1 MNVLRDTSRLERMVA
16 VQMLQQVKS
25 RIFDQ
30 GKDSN
35 GGQIG
40 NYSAAYMKQ
49 RRAKNFPS
57 STQVILQATGQMHSD
72 FQYANDGD
80 QFGLGFKNANIDTT
94 GKKKVTSNSDKAEA
108 VERTYGKEI
117 FKLTDSETKNAH
129 KIVEIEVNK
138 ILNGK

>member
-1 MNVLRDTSRLERMVA
+1 MSLTSLISRMNVLRDTSRLERMVA

-40 NYSAAYMKQ
+40 NYSDAYMKQ
-49 RRAKNFPS
+49 RRAKNYPS
-57 STQVILQATGQMHSD
+57 STQVILQATGAMLSD
-72 FQYANDGD
+72 FSVVNASDEI
-80 QFGLGFKNANIDTT
+80 GLGFKNS
-94 GKKKVTSNSDKAEA
+94 VNSIKAEA
-108 VERTYGKEI
+108 VERTYNKDI
-117 FKLTDSETKNAH
+117 FKLTDEETKNAH